1 MKKSCGSKSKIDKV
15 CRGIACSASILDSDL
30 IIAIKSKD
38 SVILTSRVRVY
49 VNKDGWSQIGLINNL
64 ELQANSKKPFAK
76 LYATFPKDTG
86 LSALAKKI
94 VRTNSKSL
102 EKVGAWILRGQS

>member
-1 MKKSCGSKSKIDKV
+1 MKKSCGNKSKIDKV

-64 ELQANSKKPFAK
+64 ELQANVKSRSLNFMLPFLKILGYQHWQKRLFEPTPNLWKK
-76 LYATFPKDTG
+76 
-86 LSALAKKI
+86 LAP
-94 VRTNSKSL
+94 
-102 EKVGAWILRGQS
+102 GY